1 MKAILGIAIYLA
13 ALAMPVA
20 GFSQSKAARSPVATA
35 PSNVRYFQLAINLK
49 FGASGEQQST
59 MQTITTEVAV
69 RSTIPGS
76 CSARMVSQIP
86 TGRGTAT
93 KYLEL
98 GTKFDANDIHIEGDG
113 IALHFVL
120 EASRP
125 IKMIKY
131 TRNDGVEMEE
141 PIITARTIELSV
153 KLPLNRPKVVFD
165 SNSKS
170 LRPLQSLKE
179 SAVGD
184 PAAEVASGPPQQDQP
199 VEIEITATELK

>member
-1 MKAILGIAIYLA
+1 MKMILGVAICLT

-20 GFSQSKAARSPVATA
+20 GLSQSKTTRSSVAAV

-49 FGASGEQQST
+49 FGASGEQQAT
-59 MQTITTEVAV
+59 TQTITTEVAV
-69 RSTIPGS
+69 RGNIPGS
-76 CSARMVSQIP
+76 CAARMTSQLP
-86 TGRGTAT
+86 TGSGMGT
-93 KYLEL
+93 KFLEL

-113 IALHFVL
+113 IALHFIL
-120 EASRP
+120 ETSRP
-125 IKMIKY
+125 VKMIKY

-141 PIITARTIELSV
+141 PIITAQTIELSV
-153 KLPLNRPKVVFD
+153 KLPLNRPKVVFG

-170 LRPLQSLKE
+170 LKPLQSLKE

-199 VEIEITATELK
+199 IEIEITATELK